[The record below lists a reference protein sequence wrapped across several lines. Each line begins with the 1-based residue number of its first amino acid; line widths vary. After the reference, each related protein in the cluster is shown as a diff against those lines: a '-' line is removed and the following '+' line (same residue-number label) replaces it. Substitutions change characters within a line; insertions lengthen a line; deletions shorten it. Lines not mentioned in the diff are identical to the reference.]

1 MKRQILE
8 PIAERMY
15 VVDQMTLNTISTD
28 LKLAEKTVWSW
39 KQDGNWDVKRDQYLK
54 TKTDFHADLYN
65 FARKLMKLIDMD
77 MERMIESPLVGDE
90 ERDKRLESRIN
101 SMSRLLDKLPKTK
114 DYESKIKNEAEAEN
128 RADVSG
134 DAIAQKVKEILG
146 G

>member
-28 LKLAEKTVWSW
+28 LKLAEKTVWTWSNE
-39 KQDGNWDVKRDQYLK
+39 GNWAIKRDQYLK

-114 DYESKIKNEAEAEN
+114 DYESKIKTEAEAEN

-134 DAIAQKVKEILG
+134 DDIAQKVKEILG